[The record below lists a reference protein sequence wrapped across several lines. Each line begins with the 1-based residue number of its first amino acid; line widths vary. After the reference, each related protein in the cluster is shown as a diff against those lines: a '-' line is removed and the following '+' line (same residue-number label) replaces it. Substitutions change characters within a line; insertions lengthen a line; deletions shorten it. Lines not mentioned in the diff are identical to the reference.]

1 MNTGLPV
8 EKPPAP
14 KPPVPKPASPPSER
28 RIQPRVSLEAE
39 VSLASESQFFTGLT
53 RNVSQGGVFVAT
65 YNRAHLPI
73 GAKVQIKVKLPDGE
87 FAAQGTV
94 RWVREQSPD
103 SVPGVGIAFEGLDK
117 ATAEHIERFCK
128 EREPLYHDV

>member
-1 MNTGLPV
+1 MNAGHTL
-8 EKPPAP
+8 EKPPLPKAPPP
-14 KPPVPKPASPPSER
+14 KPNSPPSER
-28 RIQPRVSLEAE
+28 RIRPRISLEAE

-65 YNRAHLPI
+65 YDRAHLTI
-73 GAKVQIKVKLPDGE
+73 GAHVEIKVKLPDGE
-87 FAAQGTV
+87 FAAKGVV

-103 SVPGVGIAFEGLDK
+103 SVPGVGIAFDGLEP
-117 ATAEHIERFCK
+117 AAAEHIERFCK